1 MDRHASGCIG
11 GLLVCCA
18 EAKWPLKWMEG
29 GIHNP
34 VGPPLRAWR
43 RREGG
48 WPISPMSRTRQYAR
62 CRKRSGGNDKME
74 RRLSAIMAAD
84 VVGYSRLMGANE
96 VGTLKALNHR
106 RSEVIEPRIAA
117 RSGRVV
123 KLTGDGM
130 LVEFPSVVD
139 AVDCALDIQRE
150 MRSRNVEIPEDRR
163 IELRIGIHLGD
174 VLVDEDDLF
183 GDGVNVAS
191 RIETIGRP
199 GGVAVSAAVKENVG
213 NRLDVE
219 FEDLGE
225 QNLKN
230 IAQPVRIFNV
240 GPPQPKSTRK
250 AESGGSVPPP
260 DEDKPSIAVLPFN
273 NMSHD
278 PEQEYFSDGIAEDI
292 ITDLSKVSGLFVVGR
307 NTSFG
312 YKGQSPNL
320 QAVAAE
326 LGVKYLLEGSVRKS
340 GDRVRIT
347 GQLIDGATGGHLW
360 ADRFDR
366 DLTDI
371 FAIQDEITRAIV
383 DQLKV
388 RLLPKEAKAISQA
401 PTANVDAYNNFLRG
415 RQYYHYQT
423 KWFLRLA
430 RQMYAKAVELDPLF
444 ARAFA
449 GMASCDA
456 RLLGAFGESID
467 PDEILAT
474 AGKAL
479 ALDPDLAEAHAAY
492 GDALA
497 ISGRGEEAEV
507 SFKRSLA
514 LDPNSFEAHYFYGR
528 FLNER
533 GNLEASVPLLKR
545 ATELKADDPQPPLN
559 LHGVL
564 RSLGYAEEAAQYGW
578 LGIKRAEEHLKA
590 HPESSRAAQL
600 GACVL
605 ISLGDRERAIS
616 WTERALA
623 IDPDDENALYNAA
636 CMWAQAGDP
645 DRAFQYL
652 DRWSANLMPNT
663 REWLKFD
670 PDFDSIRDDE
680 RFKSLLKR
688 VERAKAPTE
697 ASASTA

>member
-1 MDRHASGCIG
+1 
-11 GLLVCCA
+11 
-18 EAKWPLKWMEG
+18 
-29 GIHNP
+29 
-34 VGPPLRAWR
+34 
-43 RREGG
+43 
-48 WPISPMSRTRQYAR
+48 
-62 CRKRSGGNDKME
+62 ME

-96 VGTLKALNHR
+96 VGTLNALNHR
-106 RSEVIEPRIAA
+106 RGEVIEPRIAA
-117 RSGRVV
+117 RNGRVV

-139 AVDCALDIQRE
+139 AVECALDVQRE
-150 MRSRNVEIPEDRR
+150 MKSRNVEIPEDRR
-163 IELRIGIHLGD
+163 IELRVGIHLGD
-174 VLVDEDDLF
+174 VIVEDGDLF

-191 RIETIGRP
+191 RIEGVGRP
-199 GGVAVSAAVKENVG
+199 GGVAVSAAVKDNVG
-213 NRLDVE
+213 NRLEVE

-225 QNLKN
+225 HELKN
-230 IAQPVRIFNV
+230 IAQPVRVFNV
-240 GPPQPKSTRK
+240 GPPQPKAK
-250 AESGGSVPPP
+250 DQPAAGPAVE
-260 DEDKPSIAVLPFN
+260 EDRPSIAVLPFN
-273 NMSHD
+273 NMSGD

-320 QAVAAE
+320 ISVASE

-371 FAIQDEITRAIV
+371 FAIQDEITQTIV
-383 DQLKV
+383 GQLKI
-388 RLLPKEAKAISQA
+388 RLLPEEAKAIGQA
-401 PTANVDAYNNFLRG
+401 PTDNVEAYTAYLRG

-430 RQMYAKAVELDPLF
+430 RQMYAKAVELDPQF
-444 ARAFA
+444 ARAYA
-449 GMASCDA
+449 GIASCDA
-456 RLLGAFGESID
+456 RLLGAFGEPI
-467 PDEILAT
+467 PIEEILAT

-479 ALDPDLAEAHAAY
+479 ALDPNLVEAHAAH
-492 GDALA
+492 GDILA
-497 ISGRGEEAEV
+497 ISGRAEEAEK
-507 SFKRSLA
+507 SFERALE
-514 LDPNSFEAHYFYGR
+514 LDPTSFEANYFYGR
-528 FLNER
+528 FQNER
-533 GNLEASVPLLKR
+533 GQLEAAVPLLKR
-545 ATELKADDPQPPLN
+545 ATELNSADPQPPLH

-564 RSLGYAEEAAQYGW
+564 RAIGLREEADQYGW
-578 LGIKRAEEHLKA
+578 LGVKRAEEHMKA

-605 ISLGDRERAIS
+605 IALGEKERATR
-616 WTERALA
+616 WMERALA

-636 CMWAQAGDP
+636 CMWAQADEA
-645 DRAFQYL
+645 DKAFQYL
-652 DRWSANLMPNT
+652 ERWAGKFAPGT

-670 PDFDSIRDDE
+670 PDFDSIRGDD
-680 RFKSLLKR
+680 RFKALQQR
-688 VERAKAPTE
+688 VDEAKAPVAPE
-697 ASASTA
+697 AVPS